1 MQLSLILEAIGSM
14 SAIEKL
20 IDEHHL
26 ISRMVNVL
34 TILHKRLESDN
45 HVDVKVLMDVVDFL
59 RMFVDKNHHMKEE
72 DALFPTL
79 ERRAINPAGCTI
91 QSLKNE
97 HEQSRILTTT
107 LSDATGQYKNG
118 DPTAKSKISATIS
131 SSIDLFSD
139 HVWRE
144 NILLFPAAEK
154 GLQKPELDEVT
165 RSYYEIEKRLDT
177 GFLSK
182 YELLVDAL
190 EKTTGVE
197 NGAT

>member
-1 MQLSLILEAIGSM
+1 M

-20 IDEHHL
+20 IDEHRL

-34 TILHKRLESDN
+34 TVLHKRLESGSDA
-45 HVDVKVLMDVVDFL
+45 DVNVLTDVIDFF
-59 RMFVDKNHHMKEE
+59 RMFVDKNHHAKEE

-79 ERRAINPAGCTI
+79 ERRAVNPAECTI

-118 DPTAKSKISATIS
+118 DPKAKSKISATIR

-144 NILLFPAAEK
+144 NILLFPTAEK
-154 GLQKPELDEVT
+154 ALQEAELDEVT
-165 RSYYEIEKRLDT
+165 RSYYEIEKRLGTD
-177 GFLSK
+177 FLSK

-190 EKTTGVE
+190 EKTTGVG